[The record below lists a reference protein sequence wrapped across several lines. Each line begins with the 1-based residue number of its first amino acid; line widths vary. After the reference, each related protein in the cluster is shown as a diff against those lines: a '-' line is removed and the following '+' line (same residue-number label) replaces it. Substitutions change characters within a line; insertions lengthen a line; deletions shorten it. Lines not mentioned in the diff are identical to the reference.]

1 MTASDAIIALDAMG
15 GDNAPGAIVEG
26 AVMAA
31 RELGVRVAL
40 VGRTDDVER
49 ELTRLAPSF
58 ENLRT
63 SGLIS
68 VIDAPEVIEMDE
80 PPAQAARH
88 KRQSSIAVGLRML
101 KQGEADAFV
110 SAGNTG
116 AVMAA
121 AIMYVG
127 RVRGIERPSLVGLLP
142 LTGKL
147 TAFLDVGANADA
159 RPEYLLQWAQMAAAY
174 MEHVWKVERPS
185 VGLLNIGEEES
196 KGSAVV
202 QEAYELLDASG
213 LNFIGNVEGRDVPLG
228 GADVIVT
235 DGFTGNVVVKT
246 MEGTADL
253 IMGALRSAIKSRPW
267 FAAAGLVLQ
276 PAFGKV
282 RRKFDYREYGAGPLL
297 GVNGLVFIGH
307 GRSDARAIFSALR
320 VARDAAQSGMLEA
333 IREAA
338 PAPAVAEGATVDG
351 GEAS

>member
-1 MTASDAIIALDAMG
+1 VKAKATMMEADPLIALDAMG

-40 VGRTDDVER
+40 VGRTEAVEK
-49 ELTRLAPSF
+49 ELARLSPSPD
-58 ENLRT
+58 
-63 SGLIS
+63 SIS
-68 VIDAPEVIEMDE
+68 VVDAPEVIEMDE

-142 LTGKL
+142 FGGNV

-159 RPEYLLQWAQMAAAY
+159 RPEYLLQWAQMAAVY
-174 MEHVWKVERPS
+174 MEHVWKVQRPR
-185 VGLLNIGEEES
+185 VGLLNIGEEAS
-196 KGSAVV
+196 KGSTLV
-202 QEAYELLDASG
+202 QEAYELLERSG
-213 LNFIGNVEGRDVPLG
+213 LNFTGNVEGRDVPLG
-228 GADVIVT
+228 GADIIVT

-246 MEGTADL
+246 MEGTAEL
-253 IMGALRSAIKSRPW
+253 IMGELRSAITSRPW
-267 FAAAGLVLQ
+267 YAAAGLALR
-276 PAFGKV
+276 PAFAGV
-282 RRKFDYREYGAGPLL
+282 RKKFDYREHGAGPLL

-307 GRSDARAIFSALR
+307 GRSDARAVFSALR
-320 VARDAAQSGMLEA
+320 MAREAARSGMLAA

-338 PAPAVAEGATVDG
+338 PAPAVAGGSPADS

>member
-1 MTASDAIIALDAMG
+1 MSDPLIALDAMG

-31 RELGVRVAL
+31 RQLGVRVAL
-40 VGRTDDVER
+40 VGQTDAVER
-49 ELTRLAPSF
+49 ELAGLSPRPPS
-58 ENLRT
+58 
-63 SGLIS
+63 IA
-68 VIDAPEVIEMDE
+68 VVDAPEVIGMDDA
-80 PPAQAARH
+80 PAQAARH
-88 KRQSSIAVGLRML
+88 KRQSSIAVGLRMV

-142 LTGKL
+142 FAGKL
-147 TAFLDVGANADA
+147 SLFLDVGANADA
-159 RPEYLLQWAQMAAAY
+159 RPEYLVQWAQMAAAY
-174 MEHVWKVERPS
+174 MEHVWKVERPT
-185 VGLLNIGEEES
+185 VALLSIGEEAS

-202 QEAYELLDASG
+202 QEAYGLLAGSG

-228 GADVIVT
+228 GADIIVT

-253 IMGALRSAIKSRPW
+253 IMNQLRSAITSRPW
-267 FAAAGLVLQ
+267 YAAAGFVLK
-276 PAFGKV
+276 PAFSSLRK
-282 RRKFDYREYGAGPLL
+282 KFDYREYGAGPLL

-307 GRSDARAIFSALR
+307 GRSDARAVFSALR
-320 VARDAAQSGMLEA
+320 MAREAAQSGMLAA

-338 PAPAVAEGATVDG
+338 PATGARTRPV
-351 GEAS
+351 

>member
-1 MTASDAIIALDAMG
+1 MPEPLIALDAMG

-40 VGRTDDVER
+40 VGRTEVVER
-49 ELTRLAPSF
+49 ELARLAPRPSF
-58 ENLRT
+58 ESLRM
-63 SGLIS
+63 SGHIS
-68 VIDAPEVIEMDE
+68 VVDAPEVIEMDE
-80 PPAQAARH
+80 PPAQAARQ
-88 KRQSSIAVGLRML
+88 KRQSSIAVGLRL
-101 KQGEADAFV
+101 VKQGEADAFV

-121 AIMYVG
+121 AIMFLG
-127 RVRGIERPSLVGLLP
+127 RVRGIERPSLVGLMP
-142 LTGKL
+142 FAGKL
-147 TAFLDVGANADA
+147 SLFLDVGANADA

-174 MEHVWKVERPS
+174 MQHVWKVERPT
-185 VGLLNIGEEES
+185 VALLNIGEEAS
-196 KGSAVV
+196 KGSAVA
-202 QEAYELLDASG
+202 QEAYDMLAASG

-228 GADVIVT
+228 GADIIVT

-320 VARDAAQSGMLEA
+320 VARDAAQSGMLAA

>member
-1 MTASDAIIALDAMG
+1 MNSVDLVVALDAMG

-40 VGRTDDVER
+40 VGRRDVIEQ
-49 ELTRLAPSF
+49 ELARFTPRPES
-58 ENLRT
+58 
-63 SGLIS
+63 IS
-68 VIDAPEVIEMDE
+68 VVDAPEIIEMDE
-80 PPAQAARH
+80 APAQAARQ
-88 KRQSSIAVGLRML
+88 KRVSSIVVGLRLL

-142 LTGKL
+142 FGGKL
-147 TAFLDVGANADA
+147 TTFLDVGANADA
-159 RPEYLLQWAQMAAAY
+159 RPEYLLQWAQMASVY
-174 MEHVWKVERPS
+174 MEHVWKVARPT
-185 VGLLNIGEEES
+185 VALLNIGEEES

-202 QEAYELLDASG
+202 QEAYELLEQSG

-253 IMGALRSAIKSRPW
+253 IMGELRSAITSRPW
-267 FAAAGLVLQ
+267 FAAAGLMLS
-276 PAFGKV
+276 PAFSAV
-282 RRKFDYREYGAGPLL
+282 RKKFDYREYGAGPLL

-320 VARDAAQSGMLEA
+320 MAREAAQSGMLDA
-333 IREAA
+333 IRAAA
-338 PAPAVAEGATVDG
+338 PARAVGGAAGDSSPEEVDIG
-351 GEAS
+351 